1 MKRDRERRTGRIP
14 SIILVFFMVDV
25 MTWIYETIKRRFFKY
40 DEWWINKISIV
51 YKRNITKNH
60 LI

>member
-25 MTWIYETIKRRFFKY
+25 MTWIYETIKRSFF
-40 DEWWINKISIV
+40 
-51 YKRNITKNH
+51 
-60 LI
+60 